1 MSKPIV
7 AIVGRPNVGKSTL
20 FNRIVGQRVAITA
33 NEPGTTRDRIFAP
46 VEWEDRDFVI
56 VDTGGLESRP
66 EDTLGEEVRRQVDEA
81 ITDADAIIFLTDVA
95 VGITPADVE
104 VADALR
110 RSEKPVVLAANK
122 VDNPARELAVAE
134 FYQFGIG
141 DPLPVSAHHNHGVG
155 TLLDAVVALLPG
167 GVDED
172 DLEGMRLAI
181 VGRPNTGKS
190 SLFNALVGEE
200 RVVVS
205 EIPGTTRDSIDTRLE
220 RSGQNIVL
228 VDTAGLRRRGKIQVG
243 VEHFSA
249 LRAIRAIERA
259 NIALL
264 LLDPSEL
271 GAAQDTHI
279 AGYVLDAHKGLILV
293 VNKWDLGPDLDWTK
307 TEVEEFLRAR
317 FKFAPFAPVV
327 FTSALKRT
335 GLGGLLRAAGKVH
348 EARQRR
354 VGTGELNRVIERAV
368 GEHLPRQ
375 VGRRRLHI
383 LYVTQSDIDP
393 PTFVFFVNDPKLLHF
408 SYRRYLENRLRE
420 TFAFEGTPLNFVFRR
435 RGEE

>member
-20 FNRIVGQRVAITA
+20 FNRIVGQRIAITA
-33 NEPGTTRDRIFAP
+33 NEPGTTRDRIFAT

-66 EDTLGEEVRRQVDEA
+66 EDTLGEEVRRQVGEA
-81 ITDADAIIFLTDVA
+81 IADADAIIFLTDVS
-95 VGITPADVE
+95 VGITPADSE

-110 RSEKPVVLAANK
+110 RSEKPVVLVANK
-122 VDNPARELAVAE
+122 ADNPARELAVTE
-134 FYQFGIG
+134 FHQFGIG
-141 DPLPVSAHHNHGVG
+141 DPLPVSAHHNQGVG
-155 TLLDAVVALLPG
+155 TLLDEVVALLPQAA
-167 GVDED
+167 DEGEQ
-172 DLEGMRLAI
+172 EGMRLAI

-190 SLFNALVGEE
+190 SLLNALVGEE

-205 EIPGTTRDSIDTRLE
+205 EIPGTTRDSIDTRLD
-220 RSGQNIVL
+220 RNGQSIVL

-259 NIALL
+259 GIALL
-264 LLDPSEL
+264 LLDPGEL
-271 GAAQDTHI
+271 GSAQDTHI
-279 AGYVLDAHKGLILV
+279 AGYVLNAHKGLVLV
-293 VNKWDLGPDLDWTK
+293 VNKWDLGLDLDWTRA
-307 TEVEEFLRAR
+307 EVEQFLRAR
-317 FKFAPFAPVV
+317 FKFAPYAPIV
-327 FTSALKRT
+327 FTSALKHT
-335 GLGGLLRAAGKVH
+335 GLGNLLHVAAKVH
-348 EARQRR
+348 ASRQRR

-368 GEHLPRQ
+368 GENLPRQ

-383 LYVTQSDIDP
+383 LYVTQSDVDP

-408 SYRRYLENRLRE
+408 SYRRYLDNRIRE
-420 TFAFEGTPLNFVFRR
+420 AFDFEGTPLNFVFRR

>member
-1 MSKPIV
+1 
-7 AIVGRPNVGKSTL
+7 
-20 FNRIVGQRVAITA
+20 
-33 NEPGTTRDRIFAP
+33 
-46 VEWEDRDFVI
+46 
-56 VDTGGLESRP
+56 
-66 EDTLGEEVRRQVDEA
+66 
-81 ITDADAIIFLTDVA
+81 
-95 VGITPADVE
+95 

-110 RSEKPVVLAANK
+110 RSQKPVILAANK
-122 VDNPARELAVAE
+122 VDNPTRELAMAE

-141 DPLPVSAHHNHGVG
+141 DPLPVSAHHNQGIGV
-155 TLLDAVVALLPG
+155 LLDEVVALLPYA
-167 GVDED
+167 D
-172 DLEGMRLAI
+172 DKGEQGGMRLAI

-220 RSGQNIVL
+220 REGEGIVL

-264 LLDPSEL
+264 LLDPGEL

-279 AGYVLDAHKGLILV
+279 AGYVLDAHKGLVLV
-293 VNKWDLGPDLDWTK
+293 VNKWDLGPDLDWSRV
-307 TEVEEFLRAR
+307 EVEEFLRAR
-317 FKFAPFAPVV
+317 FKFAPYAPIV
-327 FTSALKRT
+327 FTSAMKNT
-335 GLGGLLRAAGKVH
+335 GLPNLLHVASKVH
-348 EARQRR
+348 ASRQQR
-354 VGTGELNRVIERAV
+354 VGTGELNRIVERAV
-368 GEHLPRQ
+368 AENLPRQ

-408 SYRRYLENRLRE
+408 SYRRYLENKIRE
-420 TFAFEGTPLNFVFRR
+420 IFDFEGTPLNFVFRR
-435 RGEE
+435 RGEG